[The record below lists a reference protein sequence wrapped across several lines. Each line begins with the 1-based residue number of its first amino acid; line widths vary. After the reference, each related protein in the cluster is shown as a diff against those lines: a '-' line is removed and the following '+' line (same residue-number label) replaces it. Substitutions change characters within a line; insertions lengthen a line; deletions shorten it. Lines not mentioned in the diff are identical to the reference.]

1 MKLAKEKQQHLIAVV
16 VGTVVVVVAVYF
28 LVITGQQ
35 AKLAKLDAAI
45 ADANKQIAAAEADIR
60 NEKVKLEMLSE
71 STNRLAALEKH
82 MMPTNEVYSTFLS
95 TFSQFRS
102 QFGPTV
108 EIADIGKDKPASL
121 GMLPKFPYGTAV
133 FTVRGWAYYH
143 DFGRFIAELE
153 SQHPFYRVKQ
163 FSLVAGALMSPD
175 SEKLQF
181 EMEVVTLVRPNP

>member
-1 MKLAKEKQQHLIAVV
+1 MKLSKEKQQHLIAVV
-16 VGTVVVVVAVYF
+16 IGAVVVVVALYF

-35 AKLAKLDAAI
+35 EKLTKLDKEIGAAT
-45 ADANKQIAAAEADIR
+45 NQINAAQADIR
-60 NEKVKLEMLSE
+60 NEKVKLDMLSE
-71 STNRLAALEKH
+71 STNRLAQLEKQ

-95 TFSQFRS
+95 TFTQFRS
-102 QFGPTV
+102 QFGATV
-108 EIADIGKDKPASL
+108 EIADIGKDKPAPL

-143 DFGRFIAELE
+143 DFGRFMSELE

-175 SEKLQF
+175 PEKLQF
-181 EMEVVTLVRPNP
+181 EMEIVTLVRPNP

>member
-1 MKLAKEKQQHLIAVV
+1 MKLSKEKQQHLIGVV
-16 VGTVVVVVAVYF
+16 VGAVVVVVALYF

-35 AKLAKLDAAI
+35 AKLGKLDGSIGEAG
-45 ADANKQIAAAEADIR
+45 KQIAAAEADIR

-71 STNRLAALEKH
+71 STNRLARLEMQ

-95 TFSQFRS
+95 TFNQFRS

-108 EIADIGKDKPASL
+108 EIADIGKDKPAAL

-163 FSLVAGALMSPD
+163 FSLAAGALMSPD
-175 SEKLQF
+175 SERLQF
-181 EMEVVTLVRPNP
+181 EMEIVTLVRPNP

>member
-1 MKLAKEKQQHLIAVV
+1 MKLSKEKQQHLIAVV
-16 VGTVVVVVAVYF
+16 VGAVVVVVALYF

-102 QFGPTV
+102 QFGPAV
-108 EIADIGKDKPASL
+108 EIADIGKDKPAPL
-121 GMLPKFPYGTAV
+121 GMFPKFPYGTAV

-163 FSLVAGALMSPD
+163 FSLAAGALMSPD

-181 EMEVVTLVRPNP
+181 EMEIVTLVKPNP